1 MKYLTK
7 QVISGLA
14 VVAVLSLFGAGA
26 RIEATQQQPVEMDA
40 DTIEYNS
47 TSGLMQA
54 EGGVRFVQG
63 EAVLTGQSAQYNTK
77 TKEGY
82 VTGGVKAVKDTAT
95 LTAPEVRSY
104 GDNHLVASGG
114 DVVLT
119 KDDSRLEGDLVDY
132 YTDKDYAVVPNG
144 GVVTMPDGTMK
155 ADYLEAFL
163 KENRAVGKGNVHI
176 ISEARKLDATSDQAV
191 YYGNK
196 DGKDGKAVLTGNAR
210 AVQDGNVLTGSTLTI
225 TLDDKAMTASG
236 RPRLVVTP
244 QDTQETKK

>member
-1 MKYLTK
+1 MKHLTK
-7 QVISGLA
+7 QMISGLA
-14 VVAVLSLFGAGA
+14 VLMVLGLSGA
-26 RIEATQQQPVEMDA
+26 RIDAAQQQPVEMDA

-54 EGGVRFVQG
+54 DGGVRFVQG

-114 DVVLT
+114 GVVLT
-119 KDDSRLEGDLVDY
+119 KDDSRLDGDLVDY

-144 GVVTMPDGTMK
+144 GVITMPDGTMK

-176 ISEARKLDATSDQAV
+176 VSEARKLDATSDQAV
-191 YYGNK
+191 YYG
-196 DGKDGKAVLTGNAR
+196 GKDGKAVLTGNAR

-244 QDTQETKK
+244 Q